1 MGSHSLLQRIFL
13 TQGLKLG
20 LSHCRQVLYYLSHQG
35 SLIRI
40 SIYLIDV
47 CYVELDFSFFKA
59 QTIGVE
65 FKELPLC
72 LMNLTCENA
81 EDPEFGTTQPHGSY
95 E

>member
-13 TQGLKLG
+13 TQGLNLG
-20 LSHCRQVLYYLSHQG
+20 LLPCRQILYHLSHQG
-35 SLIRI
+35 SPICI
-40 SIYLIDV
+40 SIYLIYV
-47 CYVELDFSFFKA
+47 CYVELDFSFSKA

-72 LMNLTCENA
+72 LMNLTCENTQ
-81 EDPEFGTTQPHGSY
+81 DPEFGTTQQYGSY